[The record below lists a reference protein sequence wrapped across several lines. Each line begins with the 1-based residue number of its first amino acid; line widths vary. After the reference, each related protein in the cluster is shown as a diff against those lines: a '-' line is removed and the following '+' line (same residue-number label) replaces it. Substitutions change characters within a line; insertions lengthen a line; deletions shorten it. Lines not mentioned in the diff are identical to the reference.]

1 MTRNLRKRVEVACP
15 VLDPAVKKRVLDFMD
30 IMFKDDVKRRE
41 LLPSKR
47 YVPVENKENFI
58 AQDYLIKEAEEYE
71 HDKKEH
77 NEEKVVAIKSERKKS
92 ESFFTRL
99 IKKIFG

>member
-1 MTRNLRKRVEVACP
+1 MTRNVRKRVEVACP
-15 VLDPAVKKRVLDFMD
+15 VLDPSVKKRVLEFMD

-58 AQDYLIKEAEEYE
+58 AQDHLMKEAEEYE
-71 HDKKEH
+71 RNRKERR
-77 NEEKVVAIKSERKKS
+77 EEKVVAIKSERVKPDN
-92 ESFFTRL
+92 FFTKF